1 MFLTEVIKSR
11 FRQIVTP
18 SDLIRYKVT
27 LIKKKGVFFWFEGEA
42 LVDDKQ
48 VAEVSFSALMR

>member
-18 SDLIRYKVT
+18 SDMIRYKVT
-27 LIKKKGVFFWFEGEA
+27 LIKKKGVFFWFDGEA

-48 VAEVSFSALMR
+48 VAEVSFQL